1 MLRLPFGFLLW
12 KPEIFIARL
21 IMRQDAGK
29 WIQRNKK
36 AVTEDSVTAFLCK
49 KLLNMLTSIHSSFI
63 YFCKRNLAC
72 SGCRCHVL
80 IFRLIFPNAIAGTDF
95 YRNFAIGCADFLELC
110 IQGSAVAGLDT
121 DAPGRGM
128 GQDQA
133 AETAFLLQAAQAGQK
148 KAGAVFLH
156 MDGGGENIQGACFH

>member
-1 MLRLPFGFLLW
+1 
-12 KPEIFIARL
+12 
-21 IMRQDAGK
+21 MRQDAGK

-121 DAPGRGM
+121 GTVPSWCD
-128 GQDQA
+128 
-133 AETAFLLQAAQAGQK
+133 FLKWLLR
-148 KAGAVFLH
+148 FIY
-156 MDGGGENIQGACFH
+156 DCFACMYICRRMSDPL